1 MIMSETYDTI
11 SIAINLH
18 ELLQIISSKELYP
31 YGFSIT
37 FSIAFMLSESEL
49 MYM

>member
-1 MIMSETYDTI
+1 MIMSED
-11 SIAINLH
+11 LH
-18 ELLQIISSKELYP
+18 KVLQIVSIKELYP

-37 FSIAFMLSESEL
+37 FSIDFMLSESEL